1 MKASLIFSAVLSFL
15 SGSIVSAQTSKSALN
30 LTGNVAGV
38 NQGKVYLQ
46 KFDNKMFFTIDS
58 SEIKDGKFKF
68 SQAVELPDLY
78 GVTLDKAKAPFY
90 LFLENAPVNLN
101 LDTATYYK
109 NSTVTGSKEQD
120 LFTAYKQQRGVKI
133 EEFIKSNPASL
144 VSAYVL
150 YRDFSYRLT
159 PEQIQDNISLLKPAL
174 HQTPYVKVLNE
185 LIGVLKTV
193 QVGSKAP
200 DFTSK
205 DVKGKDV
212 KLSAHLG
219 KYVLIDFWAAWCGP
233 CRRENPNVVK
243 TYLQFKDEGFD
254 VFGVLLD
261 KNKVVWEKAIK
272 DELDT
277 RIGLGLL
284 EQRPCKI
291 VWS

>member
-1 MKASLIFSAVLSFL
+1 MKAPLIFSAVLYLL
-15 SGSIVSAQTSKSALN
+15 SGSVVSAQTSKSALN

-68 SQAVELPDLY
+68 SKVLELPELY

-101 LDTATYYK
+101 LDTAAYYR
-109 NSTVTGSKEQD
+109 NTTVTGSKEQD

-150 YRDFSYRLT
+150 YRDFSYQLT

-174 HQTPYVKVLNE
+174 RQTPYVKVLNE

-193 QVGSKAP
+193 QVSSKAP

-243 TYLQFKDEGFD
+243 TYLQFKDKGFD

-277 RIGLGLL
+277 RIGPGLL